1 MKKSSDAVDK
11 KVVKKTKFKTM
22 EFKVNKLDNKISDAT
37 TPYLVKNSDFD
48 TNRFSIEAEV
58 KVEQDKIVKLQI
70 YDLSYL
76 LCKKTFWWSCLLISQ
91 H

>member
-1 MKKSSDAVDK
+1 M
-11 KVVKKTKFKTM
+11 
-22 EFKVNKLDNKISDAT
+22 T

-48 TNRFSIEAEV
+48 TNHFSIEAEV

-76 LCKKTFWWSCLLISQ
+76 ICKKTFW
-91 H
+91 